1 MVNKLRLIAIPVA
14 LIAVVALC
22 VVLPF
27 LKLGIPSGHDFEFH
41 MNSWIEV
48 VDHWKQ
54 GALYPH
60 WAALAHYGYGEARFI
75 FYPPF
80 SWTLG
85 GVLGLVLPWQLV
97 PAAYTWIVLTLAGCS
112 MFAMARKWL
121 SRRDAIFAA
130 MLYAVNPYNLVIVYW
145 RSDQAEL
152 MASIY
157 LPLML
162 LFLLRM
168 NDDGRRAV
176 VPLSLTMAAGWLTN
190 LPSAVMMNYSLGVLA
205 LILAIRRRSFTVLL
219 YAGAA
224 VVLGA
229 MLAGFFLLPAYH
241 QQSWVN
247 ISQVLAPGVRPED
260 SFLFTKT
267 ADPDHNRFNLLV
279 SIVAVSQFVI
289 LAGLFVW
296 ARSLRRNKLWL
307 PLMGWGVVCA
317 LLMVSPTLALWNRL
331 PELRFVQL
339 PWRWLLCLNVPFA
352 LAISMGFQRWRWRIL
367 LCVAMLAVLLI
378 VWHRVQNPW
387 WDNAGDIQE
396 MLDNQQDGIGN
407 EGADEYVPIGVDPYD
422 TDQKAGQVRFEGK
435 GHAYI
440 TIQKWDAENRA
451 IGASTGSPG
460 KLVLRLF
467 NYPLWKVEVNG
478 RQVTTESTPD
488 TGQIV
493 VPVAAGENSVR
504 IRFVEAWDH
513 KLGLLLSGIG
523 LAIIILLFA
532 IWMKPQALLKAES

>member
-1 MVNKLRLIAIPVA
+1 MGNKLRPIATPVA
-14 LIAVVALC
+14 LIAVVAIC

-54 GALYPH
+54 GAVYPH

-75 FYPPF
+75 FYPPI

-85 GVLGLVLPWQLV
+85 GLLGLVLPWKLV
-97 PAAYTWIVLTLAGCS
+97 PAAYTWIVLTLAGFS
-112 MFAMARKWL
+112 MFALARDWL

-130 MLYAVNPYNLVIVYW
+130 MLYAANPYNLVIVYW

-168 NDDGRRAV
+168 EEDGRRAV
-176 VPLSLTMAAGWLTN
+176 VPLSLVMAAGWLTN

-205 LILAIRRRSFTVLL
+205 LTLAIWRRSFTVLL

-279 SIVAVSQFVI
+279 SIVAVAQFVI
-289 LAGLFVW
+289 LAGAFILS
-296 ARSLRRNKLWL
+296 RSLRRNKLWL
-307 PLMGWGVVCA
+307 PL
-317 LLMVSPTLALWNRL
+317 L
-331 PELRFVQL
+331 
-339 PWRWLLCLNVPFA
+339 
-352 LAISMGFQRWRWRIL
+352 
-367 LCVAMLAVLLI
+367 
-378 VWHRVQNPW
+378 VW
-387 WDNAGDIQE
+387 
-396 MLDNQQDGIGN
+396 
-407 EGADEYVPIGVDPYD
+407 
-422 TDQKAGQVRFEGK
+422 
-435 GHAYI
+435 
-440 TIQKWDAENRA
+440 
-451 IGASTGSPG
+451 S
-460 KLVLRLF
+460 
-467 NYPLWKVEVNG
+467 
-478 RQVTTESTPD
+478 
-488 TGQIV
+488 
-493 VPVAAGENSVR
+493 
-504 IRFVEAWDH
+504 
-513 KLGLLLSGIG
+513 
-523 LAIIILLFA
+523 
-532 IWMKPQALLKAES
+532 

>member
-1 MVNKLRLIAIPVA
+1 MMGNKLRPMATPLA
-14 LIAVVALC
+14 LIAAVALC

-41 MNSWIEV
+41 MNSWIEI

-54 GALYPH
+54 GTVYPH

-85 GVLGLVLPWQLV
+85 GLLGLVLPWKLV
-97 PAAYTWIVLTLAGCS
+97 PAAYTCIVLTLAGCS
-112 MFAMARKWL
+112 MFALARKWL
-121 SRRDAIFAA
+121 SRRNAIFAA
-130 MLYAVNPYNLVIVYW
+130 MLYAANPYTLVIVYW

-162 LFLLRM
+162 LFILRM
-168 NDDGRRAV
+168 EEDGRRAI
-176 VPLSLTMAAGWLTN
+176 VPLSSVMAAGWLTN

-205 LILAIRRRSFTVLL
+205 LILAIRRRSLTVLF
-219 YAGAA
+219 YAGLAI
-224 VVLGA
+224 VLGA

-260 SFLFTKT
+260 SFLFTNT

-279 SIVAVSQFVI
+279 SIVAVAQFVI

-296 ARSLRRNKLWL
+296 ARSLRRNKIWL
-307 PLMGWGVVCA
+307 PLMVWGVVCA
-317 LLMVSPTLALWNRL
+317 LLMVSPTLPFWNHL

-339 PWRWLLCLNVPFA
+339 PWRWLLCFNVPFA
-352 LAISMGFQRWRWRIL
+352 LLVSMSLQRWWWRIV

-387 WDNAGDIQE
+387 WDNSGDIQE
-396 MLDNQQDGIGN
+396 MLDNQQDGTGN
-407 EGADEYVPIGVDPYD
+407 EGVDEYVPLGVDPYD
-422 TDQKAGQVRFEGK
+422 VDQKAPQVRFQGT
-435 GHAYI
+435 GRAYI
-440 TIQKWDAENRA
+440 TIRKWDAERRA
-451 IGASTGSPG
+451 IDASTGSAG

-478 RQVTTESTPD
+478 RQVATESTPD
-488 TGQIV
+488 TGQLVI
-493 VPVAAGENSVR
+493 PIAAGENRIR
-504 IRFVEAWDH
+504 IRFVDDPDH
-513 KLGLLLSGIG
+513 RLGLLLSGIA
-523 LAIIILLFA
+523 LAVILLLFA
-532 IWMKPQALLKAES
+532 IWKPQPVLKAVH

>member
-1 MVNKLRLIAIPVA
+1 MMGNKLRPIATPVA
-14 LIAVVALC
+14 IIAAVALC
-22 VVLPF
+22 IVLPF
-27 LKLGIPSGHDFEFH
+27 LKFGIPSGHDFEFH

-54 GALYPH
+54 GTVYPH

-85 GVLGLVLPWQLV
+85 GLLGLVLPWKLV

-112 MFAMARKWL
+112 MFALARKWFA
-121 SRRDAIFAA
+121 RRDAIFAA
-130 MLYAVNPYNLVIVYW
+130 TLYAANPYNLVIVYW

-162 LFLLRM
+162 LFLLRV
-168 NDDGRRAV
+168 DDERRAV

-205 LILAIRRRSFTVLL
+205 LILAIRRRSLTVLL

-289 LAGLFVW
+289 LAGLFVG

-307 PLMGWGVVCA
+307 PLLVWGVVCA
-317 LLMVSPTLALWNRL
+317 LLMVSPTLPFWNHL

-352 LAISMGFQRWRWRIL
+352 LAISMGFQRWWWRIV
-367 LCVAMLAVLLI
+367 LCI
-378 VWHRVQNPW
+378 
-387 WDNAGDIQE
+387 
-396 MLDNQQDGIGN
+396 
-407 EGADEYVPIGVDPYD
+407 
-422 TDQKAGQVRFEGK
+422 
-435 GHAYI
+435 
-440 TIQKWDAENRA
+440 
-451 IGASTGSPG
+451 
-460 KLVLRLF
+460 
-467 NYPLWKVEVNG
+467 
-478 RQVTTESTPD
+478 
-488 TGQIV
+488 
-493 VPVAAGENSVR
+493 
-504 IRFVEAWDH
+504 
-513 KLGLLLSGIG
+513 
-523 LAIIILLFA
+523 
-532 IWMKPQALLKAES
+532 

>member
-1 MVNKLRLIAIPVA
+1 MGNRFRPIAIPV
-14 LIAVVALC
+14 LTIAAAALC

-27 LKLGIPSGHDFEFH
+27 LKFGIPSGHDFEFH

-54 GALYPH
+54 GTLYPH

-85 GVLGLVLPWQLV
+85 GLLGLILPWKLV
-97 PAAYTWIVLTLAGCS
+97 PAAYIWIVLTLAGCS
-112 MFAMARKWL
+112 MFGLAKNWV

-130 MLYAVNPYNLVIVYW
+130 MLYAANPYNLVIVYW

-162 LFLLRM
+162 LLILRM
-168 NDDGRRAV
+168 EELGRRAI
-176 VPLSLTMAAGWLTN
+176 VPLSLIMAAGWLTN

-205 LILAIRRRSFTVLL
+205 VTLAIWRRSFTVLL
-219 YAGAA
+219 YAGLAA
-224 VVLGA
+224 VLGA

-260 SFLFTKT
+260 SFLFTGT

-289 LAGLFVW
+289 LTGAFAWSRL
-296 ARSLRRNKLWL
+296 LRRHKLWL
-307 PLMGWGVVCA
+307 PLFVWSAVCV
-317 LLMVSPTLALWNRL
+317 LLMLSPTLPLWNHL

-352 LAISMGFQRWRWRIL
+352 LMFIMAFQQRWWRIVF
-367 LCVAMLAVLLI
+367 CAAMLAVLLT

-396 MLDNQQDGIGN
+396 MLDNQQDGTGN
-407 EGADEYVPIGVDPYD
+407 EGADEYVPIGIDPYD
-422 TDQKAGQVRFEGK
+422 VDQKAPLVRFEGR
-435 GHAYI
+435 AQARI
-440 TIQKWDAENRA
+440 NIQKWDAEKRRIVVDTKSA
-451 IGASTGSPG
+451 G

-467 NYPLWKVEVNG
+467 NYPLWKAELNG
-478 RQVTTESTPD
+478 HPVHTTSTPD
-488 TGQIV
+488 TGQMIV
-493 VPVAAGENSVR
+493 QMSAGENRVQ
-504 IRFVEAWDH
+504 IDFVSGWDR
-513 KLGLLLSGIG
+513 KVGWVLSACAFLITAFMYA
-523 LAIIILLFA
+523 LCN
-532 IWMKPQALLKAES
+532 KSQAPLPAER

>member
-1 MVNKLRLIAIPVA
+1 MDDKPRSIAMPLSLIAA
-14 LIAVVALC
+14 VALC

-54 GALYPH
+54 GTIYPH

-85 GVLGLVLPWQLV
+85 GLLGLVLPWKLV
-97 PAAYTWIVLTLAGCS
+97 SAAYIWIVLTLAGCS
-112 MFAMARKWL
+112 MFALAKKCL
-121 SRRDAIFAA
+121 SRRDAVFAA
-130 MLYAVNPYNLVIVYW
+130 MLYAANPYNLVIVYW

-162 LFLLRM
+162 LFLLRVEE
-168 NDDGRRAV
+168 DGRRTV
-176 VPLSLTMAAGWLTN
+176 VPLSMIMAAGWLTN

-205 LILAIRRRSFTVLL
+205 LTIAIWRRSLTVLL
-219 YAGAA
+219 YAGSA

-229 MLAGFFLLPAYH
+229 MLAGFFLVPAYH

-260 SFLFTKT
+260 SFLFAKT

-279 SIVAVSQFVI
+279 SLVALLQFAI
-289 LAGLFVW
+289 LAGAFIL
-296 ARSLRRNKLWL
+296 ARSLRRHKLWL
-307 PLMGWGVVCA
+307 PLLAWSAVCA
-317 LLMVSPTLALWNRL
+317 LLMLSPTLPLWNHL

-352 LAISMGFQRWRWRIL
+352 LVIGLSLQRWWWRL
-367 LCVAMLAVLLI
+367 VLYAAMLGVLLT

-387 WDNAGDIQE
+387 WDNTGDIQE
-396 MLDNQQDGIGN
+396 MLDNQQDGTGN
-407 EGADEYVPIGVDPYD
+407 EGADEYVPLGVDPYD
-422 TDQKAGQVRFEGK
+422 TDKKAPQVRFEGK
-435 GHAYI
+435 GRAYL
-440 TIQKWDAENRA
+440 TIQKWDAEKRA
-451 IGASTGSPG
+451 IDANTGAPG

-467 NYPLWKVEVNG
+467 NYPLWKVGVNG
-478 RQVTTESTPD
+478 RDVATESTPD
-488 TGQIV
+488 TGQMV
-493 VPVAAGENSVR
+493 VPIAAGENRVR
-504 IRFVEAWDH
+504 VRFVEGWDR
-513 KLGLLLSGIG
+513 KLGLLLSAIG
-523 LAIIILLFA
+523 FALIILLFSTL
-532 IWMKPQALLKAES
+532 KPRAPLKTMN

>member
-1 MVNKLRLIAIPVA
+1 MMGNKLRPIATPLA
-14 LIAVVALC
+14 LIAAAALC

-48 VDHWKQ
+48 VDHWRQ
-54 GALYPH
+54 GTMYPH

-85 GVLGLVLPWQLV
+85 GLLGLVLPWKLV

-112 MFAMARKWL
+112 MFALARKWL
-121 SRRDAIFAA
+121 SRRNAIFAA
-130 MLYAVNPYNLVIVYW
+130 MLYAANPYNLVIVYW

-162 LFLLRM
+162 LFILQM
-168 NDDGRRAV
+168 GEDGRRAI
-176 VPLSLTMAAGWLTN
+176 VPLSLIMAAGWLTN
-190 LPSAVMMNYSLGVLA
+190 LPAAVMMNYSLGVLA
-205 LILAIRRRSFTVLL
+205 LVLAIRRRSFTALL
-219 YAGAA
+219 YAGLA

-229 MLAGFFLLPAYH
+229 MLAAFFLLPAYH

-260 SFLFTKT
+260 SFLFTNT
-267 ADPDHNRFNLLV
+267 ADADHNRFNLLV
-279 SIVAVSQFVI
+279 SIVAVAQFVI
-289 LAGLFVW
+289 LAGAFILS
-296 ARSLRRNKLWL
+296 RSFRRNKLWL
-307 PLMGWGVVCA
+307 LLLIWGAVCA
-317 LLMVSPTLALWNRL
+317 VLMISPTLPFWNHL

-352 LAISMGFQRWRWRIL
+352 LLVSMSLRRWWSRII
-367 LCVAMLAVLLI
+367 LCVAMLAMLSI

-396 MLDNQQDGIGN
+396 MLDNQQDGTGN
-407 EGADEYVPIGVDPYD
+407 EGVDEYVPVGVDPYD
-422 TDQKAGQVRFEGK
+422 VDQKAPQVRFEGK
-435 GHAYI
+435 GQAQI
-440 TIQKWDAENRA
+440 TIQTWDAERRTIDVRA
-451 IGASTGSPG
+451 TSPG

-467 NYPLWKVEVNG
+467 NYRLWDVTVNG
-478 RQVTTESTPD
+478 RQFKTESTPD
-488 TGQIV
+488 TGQMLI
-493 VPVAAGENSVR
+493 PIGAGENRIR
-504 IRFVEAWDH
+504 IRFVDGPDRKW
-513 KLGLLLSGIG
+513 GLLLSGIG
-523 LAIIILLFA
+523 FA
-532 IWMKPQALLKAES
+532 IVLLIVIWTKPQPLLKAAN

>member
-1 MVNKLRLIAIPVA
+1 MMGNKLRPIATPLA
-14 LIAVVALC
+14 LIAAVALC

-48 VDHWKQ
+48 VDHWRQ
-54 GALYPH
+54 GTIYPH

-85 GVLGLVLPWQLV
+85 GLLGLVLPWKLV

-112 MFAMARKWL
+112 MFALARKWL
-121 SRRDAIFAA
+121 SRWDAIFAA
-130 MLYAVNPYNLVIVYW
+130 MLYAANPYNLVIVYW

-162 LFLLRM
+162 LFILRM
-168 NDDGRRAV
+168 GEDGRRAI
-176 VPLSLTMAAGWLTN
+176 VPLSLNMAAGWLTN
-190 LPSAVMMNYSLGVLA
+190 LPAAVMMNYSVGVLA
-205 LILAIRRRSFTVLL
+205 LVLAVRRRSFSALL
-219 YAGAA
+219 YAGLA

-229 MLAGFFLLPAYH
+229 MLAAFFLLPAYH

-260 SFLFTKT
+260 SFLFTNT
-267 ADPDHNRFNLLV
+267 ADADHNRFNLLV
-279 SIVAVSQFVI
+279 SIVAVAQFVI
-289 LAGLFVW
+289 LAGAFILS
-296 ARSLRRNKLWL
+296 RSFRRNKLWL
-307 PLMGWGVVCA
+307 LLLIWGAVCVVLMI
-317 LLMVSPTLALWNRL
+317 SPTLPFWNHL

-352 LAISMGFQRWRWRIL
+352 LLVSMGLQRWWWRIG
-367 LCVAMLAVLLI
+367 LCVAMVAVLLI

-396 MLDNQQDGIGN
+396 MLDNQQDGTGN
-407 EGADEYVPIGVDPYD
+407 EGVDEYVPVGVDPYD
-422 TDQKAGQVRFEGK
+422 VDQKAPQVRFEGK
-435 GHAYI
+435 GQAQI
-440 TIQKWDAENRA
+440 TIHRWDAERRVIDVRA
-451 IGASTGSPG
+451 KSPG
-460 KLVLRLF
+460 KLVFRLF
-467 NYPLWKVEVNG
+467 NYPLWDVKVNG
-478 RQVTTESTPD
+478 RQFKTESTPD
-488 TGQIV
+488 TGQMV
-493 VPVAAGENSVR
+493 VPIGAGENRIR
-504 IRFVEAWDH
+504 IRFVDGRDH
-513 KLGLLLSGIG
+513 KLGLLVSGIG
-523 LAIIILLFA
+523 FAVILLLLAIWKPPPLLRTGN
-532 IWMKPQALLKAES
+532 

>member
-1 MVNKLRLIAIPVA
+1 MGTKLRPIATPVA
-14 LIAVVALC
+14 LIAAVALC

-54 GALYPH
+54 GTVYPH

-85 GVLGLVLPWQLV
+85 GLLGLVLPWKLV

-112 MFAMARKWL
+112 MFALARKWL

-130 MLYAVNPYNLVIVYW
+130 TLYAANPYNLVIVYW

-157 LPLML
+157 IPLLL

-168 NDDGRRAV
+168 DEDGRRSV
-176 VPLSLTMAAGWLTN
+176 VPLGLIMAAGWLTN

-205 LILAIRRRSFTVLL
+205 LTLTIRRRTLTVLW
-219 YAGAA
+219 YAGSA
-224 VVLGA
+224 VALGA

-241 QQSWVN
+241 QQNWVN

-260 SFLFTKT
+260 SFLFAGT

-279 SIVAVSQFVI
+279 SIIAVSQFAI
-289 LAGLFVW
+289 QAGAFIW
-296 ARSLRRNKLWL
+296 GRSLRRHKLWL
-307 PLMGWGVVCA
+307 PLLAWSAVCA
-317 LLMVSPTLALWNRL
+317 LLMLSPTLPLWNHF

-339 PWRWLLCLNVPFA
+339 PWRWLLCLNLPFA
-352 LAISMGFQRWRWRIL
+352 LLVAMSLQRWWLRIVV
-367 LCVAMLAVLLI
+367 CVAMLGVLLT

-396 MLDNQQDGIGN
+396 MLDNQQDGLGN
-407 EGADEYVPIGVDPYD
+407 EGADEYVPAGVDPYD
-422 TDQKAGQVRFEGK
+422 ADQKAPQVHFEGN
-435 GHAYI
+435 GRAQI
-440 TIQKWDAENRA
+440 TIQKWDAERRA
-451 IGASTGSPG
+451 IDASATSAG

-467 NYPLWKVEVNG
+467 NYPLWDVEVNG
-478 RQVTTESTPD
+478 RRVETESTPD
-488 TGQIV
+488 TGQLV
-493 VPVAAGENSVR
+493 VPISAGKNSVR
-504 IRFVEAWDH
+504 IRFVDGWDR
-513 KLGLLLSGIG
+513 KLGLLLSGVG
-523 LAIIILLFA
+523 FAVLVLLFV
-532 IWMKPQALLKAES
+532 IGRKPQPLFKTEN

>member
-1 MVNKLRLIAIPVA
+1 MPVMLVA
-14 LIAVVALC
+14 AVALC

-27 LKLGIPSGHDFEFH
+27 LRLGIPSGHDFEFH

-48 VDHWKQ
+48 VDHWRQ
-54 GALYPH
+54 GTIYPH

-85 GVLGLVLPWQLV
+85 GFLGIVLPWKLV
-97 PAAYTWIVLTLAGCS
+97 PAAYTWMVLTLAGCS
-112 MFAMARKWL
+112 MFALAKKWL

-130 MLYAVNPYNLVIVYW
+130 MLYAANPYNLVIVYW

-157 LPLML
+157 LPLMFL
-162 LFLLRM
+162 LLLRM
-168 NDDGRRAV
+168 NEDGQRGV
-176 VPLSLTMAAGWLTN
+176 VPLSLVMAAGWLTN

-205 LILAIRRRSFTVLL
+205 LTLAIRRRSFAVLL
-219 YAGAA
+219 YAGLA
-224 VVLGA
+224 VVLGE

-260 SFLFTKT
+260 SFLFTRT
-267 ADPDHNRFNLLV
+267 TDLDHNRFNLLV
-279 SIVAVSQFVI
+279 SIVAAFQFAT
-289 LAGLFVW
+289 LAGAFIFS
-296 ARSLRRNKLWL
+296 RSLRRHKLWP
-307 PLMGWGVVCA
+307 PLLLWSAVCT
-317 LLMVSPTLALWNRL
+317 LLMLSPTLPLWNHL

-339 PWRWLLCLNVPFA
+339 PWRWLLCFNVSV
-352 LAISMGFQRWRWRIL
+352 AIAVGVSLRRWWWRIV
-367 LCVAMLAVLLI
+367 LCVAMLGVLLI

-396 MLDNQQDGIGN
+396 MLDNQQDGAGN
-407 EGADEYVPIGVDPYD
+407 EGADEYVPRGVDPYD
-422 TDQKAGQVRFEGK
+422 ADQKAPQVHFEGK
-435 GHAYI
+435 GHAQI
-440 TIQKWDAENRA
+440 TVQKWDAERRA
-451 IGASTGSPG
+451 IDANAGSPG

-467 NYPLWKVEVNG
+467 NYPLWHVEVNG
-478 RQVTTESTPD
+478 RQIKTESTPD
-488 TGQIV
+488 TGQMV
-493 VPVAAGENSVR
+493 VPIAAGENRVR
-504 IRFVEAWDH
+504 IRFVDGWDR

-523 LAIIILLFA
+523 FAVIALLFV
-532 IWMKPQALLKAES
+532 IWTKPQTLFKAEN

>member
-1 MVNKLRLIAIPVA
+1 MMGNKLRPIATPVA
-14 LIAVVALC
+14 LIAAVALC

-48 VDHWKQ
+48 VDHWRQ
-54 GALYPH
+54 GTIYPH

-85 GVLGLVLPWQLV
+85 GLLGLVLPWKLV

-112 MFAMARKWL
+112 MFALARKWL
-121 SRRDAIFAA
+121 SRRNAIFAA
-130 MLYAVNPYNLVIVYW
+130 MLYAANPYNLVIVYW

-162 LFLLRM
+162 LFILQM
-168 NDDGRRAV
+168 GEDGRRAV
-176 VPLSLTMAAGWLTN
+176 VPLSLIMAAGWLTN
-190 LPSAVMMNYSLGVLA
+190 LPAAVMMNYSLGVLA
-205 LILAIRRRSFTVLL
+205 LVLAIRRRSFTALL
-219 YAGAA
+219 YAGVA

-229 MLAGFFLLPAYH
+229 MLAAFFLLPAYH

-260 SFLFTKT
+260 SFLFTNT
-267 ADPDHNRFNLLV
+267 ADADHNRFNLLV
-279 SIVAVSQFVI
+279 SIVAVAQFVI
-289 LAGLFVW
+289 LAGAFILS
-296 ARSLRRNKLWL
+296 RSFRRNKLWL
-307 PLMGWGVVCA
+307 LLLIWGAVCA
-317 LLMVSPTLALWNRL
+317 VLMISPTLPFWNHL

-352 LAISMGFQRWRWRIL
+352 LLVSMSLRRWWSRII
-367 LCVAMLAVLLI
+367 LCVAMLAMLSI

-396 MLDNQQDGIGN
+396 MLDNQQDGTGN
-407 EGADEYVPIGVDPYD
+407 EGVDEYVPVGVDPYD
-422 TDQKAGQVRFEGK
+422 VDQKAPQVRFEGK
-435 GHAYI
+435 GQAQI
-440 TIQKWDAENRA
+440 TIQTWDAERRTIDVRA
-451 IGASTGSPG
+451 TSPG

-467 NYPLWKVEVNG
+467 NYPLWDVTVNG
-478 RQVTTESTPD
+478 RQFKTESTPD
-488 TGQIV
+488 TGQMLI
-493 VPVAAGENSVR
+493 PVGAGENRIR
-504 IRFVEAWDH
+504 IRFVDGPDRNW
-513 KLGLLLSGIG
+513 GLLLSGIG
-523 LAIIILLFA
+523 FA
-532 IWMKPQALLKAES
+532 IVLLIVIWTKPQPLLKAAN

>member
-1 MVNKLRLIAIPVA
+1 MGNKLRSNATPIVLIAA
-14 LIAVVALC
+14 LALC

-54 GALYPH
+54 GTVYPH

-85 GVLGLVLPWQLV
+85 GLLGLLLPWKLV

-112 MFAMARKWL
+112 MFALARKRL

-130 MLYAVNPYNLVIVYW
+130 MLYAANPYNLVIVYW

-162 LFLLRM
+162 LFLFRM
-168 NDDGRRAV
+168 DDDARRAV
-176 VPLSLTMAAGWLTN
+176 VPLSLIMAAGWLTN
-190 LPSAVMMNYSLGVLA
+190 LPSAVMMNYSLCVLA
-205 LILAIRRRSFTVLL
+205 LTLAIWRRSFTILL
-219 YAGAA
+219 YAGSA

-229 MLAGFFLLPAYH
+229 VLAGFFLLPAYH

-260 SFLFTKT
+260 SFLFAKT
-267 ADPDHNRFNLLV
+267 TDLDHNRFNLLV
-279 SIVAVSQFVI
+279 SVIAVSQVAILGGGLI
-289 LAGLFVW
+289 LA
-296 ARSLRRNKLWL
+296 RSVRRHKLCL
-307 PLMGWGVVCA
+307 PLLIWSAVCA
-317 LLMVSPTLALWNRL
+317 LLMLSPTLPLWNHL

-352 LAISMGFQRWRWRIL
+352 LV
-367 LCVAMLAVLLI
+367 VAMSLRRWWWRAIFCIVMLGVLST
-378 VWHRVQNPW
+378 VWNRVQNPW
-387 WDNAGDIQE
+387 WDNSGDIQE
-396 MLDNQQDGIGN
+396 MLDNQQDGSGN

-422 TDQKAGQVRFEGK
+422 VDQKAPLASFEGK
-435 GHAYI
+435 GRAQI
-440 TIQKWDAENRA
+440 TVEKWDAERRA
-451 IGASTGSPG
+451 IIAKTSSPG

-467 NYPLWKVEVNG
+467 NYPLWKVEING
-478 RQVTTESTPD
+478 GRATTQSTPD
-488 TGQIV
+488 TGQMIV
-493 VPVAAGENSVR
+493 PAAAGENRVR
-504 IRFVEAWDH
+504 IIFVDGWDR
-513 KLGLLLSGIG
+513 KVGWLLSAIG
-523 LAIIILLFA
+523 LTVVALLFS
-532 IWMKPQALLKAES
+532 IWMKPQPVFKTEH

>member
-1 MVNKLRLIAIPVA
+1 MDDKLRSTATPVTLIAA
-14 LIAVVALC
+14 VALC

-48 VDHWKQ
+48 VDHWRQ
-54 GALYPH
+54 GTVYPH

-85 GVLGLVLPWQLV
+85 GLLGLVLPWKLI

-112 MFAMARKWL
+112 MFALAKKWL

-130 MLYAVNPYNLVIVYW
+130 MLYAANPYNLVIVYW

-157 LPLML
+157 LPLMF

-168 NDDGRRAV
+168 NEEGRRAV
-176 VPLSLTMAAGWLTN
+176 VPLSLVMAAGWLTN

-205 LILAIRRRSFTVLL
+205 VTMVIWRRSFAVLL
-219 YAGAA
+219 HAGSA

-260 SFLFTKT
+260 SFLFSKT
-267 ADPDHNRFNLLV
+267 ADLDHNRFNLLI
-279 SIVAVSQFVI
+279 SIVAVSQFAI
-289 LAGLFVW
+289 LAGAFVW
-296 ARSLRRNKLWL
+296 VRSLRRHRLWR
-307 PLMGWGVVCA
+307 PLLAWSAVCA
-317 LLMVSPTLALWNRL
+317 LLMLSPTLVLWNHL

-352 LAISMGFQRWRWRIL
+352 LMFILSFQRWWWRL
-367 LCVAMLAVLLI
+367 VLCVAMLGVLVT

-387 WDNAGDIQE
+387 WDNSGDIQE
-396 MLDNQQDGIGN
+396 MLDNQQDGAGN
-407 EGADEYVPIGVDPYD
+407 EGADEYVPVGVDPYD
-422 TDQKAGQVRFEGK
+422 ADQKAPQVRFEGK
-435 GHAYI
+435 GHAQI
-440 TIQKWDAENRA
+440 TVQKWDAERRTIDANA
-451 IGASTGSPG
+451 GSPG
-460 KLVLRLF
+460 KLALRLF
-467 NYPLWKVEVNG
+467 NYPLWRVEVNG
-478 RQVTTESTPD
+478 RQIKTESTPD
-488 TGQIV
+488 TGQMV
-493 VPVAAGENSVR
+493 VPIAAGENRVR
-504 IRFVEAWDH
+504 IIFVDGWDR

-523 LAIIILLFA
+523 FALIALLFV
-532 IWMKPQALLKAES
+532 IWMKPQPLLKAGD

>member
-1 MVNKLRLIAIPVA
+1 MGNKFRPIVTPAA
-14 LIAVVALC
+14 LIAAVTLC

-48 VDHWKQ
+48 VGHWKQ
-54 GALYPH
+54 GTLYPH

-85 GVLGLVLPWQLV
+85 GLLGRVLPWKLV
-97 PAAYTWIVLTLAGCS
+97 PAAYTWIVLTLAGSS
-112 MFAMARKWL
+112 MFALARRWL
-121 SRRDAIFAA
+121 SRRDAVFASL
-130 MLYAVNPYNLVIVYW
+130 LYAANPYNLVIVYW

-162 LFLLRM
+162 LFILRM
-168 NDDGRRAV
+168 EDDGPTAV
-176 VPLSLTMAAGWLTN
+176 APLSLIMAAGWLTN

-205 LILAIRRRSFTVLL
+205 LISATRRRSFTVLL
-219 YAGAA
+219 YAGSA
-224 VVLGA
+224 VVLGG

-247 ISQVLAPGVRPED
+247 INQVLAPGVRPED
-260 SFLFTKT
+260 SFLFTNT

-279 SIVAVSQFVI
+279 SIVAVTQFVI
-289 LAGLFVW
+289 LAGACVLS
-296 ARSLRRNKLWL
+296 RSLRRNKLWL
-307 PLMGWGVVCA
+307 ALLVWSAVCA
-317 LLMVSPTLALWNRL
+317 LLMLSPTLPFWNHL

-352 LAISMGFQRWRWRIL
+352 LMISMSLQRWWVRIG
-367 LCVAMLAVLLI
+367 LCVAMLAVLSI

-387 WDNAGDIQE
+387 WDNSGDIQE
-396 MLDNQQDGIGN
+396 MLDNQQDGTGN
-407 EGADEYVPIGVDPYD
+407 EGVDEYVPAGADPYD
-422 TDQKAGQVRFEGK
+422 VNQKAPQVRFEGK
-435 GHAYI
+435 GHAHI
-440 TIQKWDAENRA
+440 TVRKWDAEGRA
-451 IGASTGSPG
+451 IDASSASPG
-460 KLVLRLF
+460 RLVLRLF

-478 RQVTTESTPD
+478 RQMKTESTPD
-488 TGQIV
+488 IGQMVI
-493 VPVAAGENSVR
+493 PIDPGQNRVR
-504 IRFVEAWDH
+504 IRFVNGPDRKW
-513 KLGLLLSGIG
+513 GLLLSGVG
-523 LAIIILLFA
+523 FA
-532 IWMKPQALLKAES
+532 ILFLVVIWTKSRPSLKAAD

>member
-1 MVNKLRLIAIPVA
+1 
-14 LIAVVALC
+14 
-22 VVLPF
+22 
-27 LKLGIPSGHDFEFH
+27 

-54 GALYPH
+54 GTIYPH

-85 GVLGLVLPWQLV
+85 GLLGLVLPWKLV
-97 PAAYTWIVLTLAGCS
+97 PAAYTCIVLTLAGCS
-112 MFAMARKWL
+112 MFALARKWL

-130 MLYAVNPYNLVIVYW
+130 MLYAANPYNLVIVYW

-162 LFLLRM
+162 LFILRLEE
-168 NDDGRRAV
+168 DGRRAV
-176 VPLSLTMAAGWLTN
+176 VPLSLIMAAGWLTN

-205 LILAIRRRSFTVLL
+205 VILAIRRRSFIVVL
-219 YAGAA
+219 YAGSA
-224 VVLGA
+224 VVLGG
-229 MLAGFFLLPAYH
+229 MLAAFFLLPAYH

-260 SFLFTKT
+260 SFLFTNT

-279 SIVAVSQFVI
+279 SIVGVAQFVI
-289 LAGLFVW
+289 LAGAFILS
-296 ARSLRRNKLWL
+296 RSSRRNKLWV
-307 PLMGWGVVCA
+307 PLLIWGAVCA
-317 LLMVSPTLALWNRL
+317 LLMISPTLPFWNHL

-352 LAISMGFQRWRWRIL
+352 LLVSMSLRRWWSRIV
-367 LCVAMLAVLLI
+367 LCVAMLAMLSI

-387 WDNAGDIQE
+387 WDNSGDIQE
-396 MLDNQQDGIGN
+396 MLDNQQDGTGN
-407 EGADEYVPIGVDPYD
+407 EGVDEYVPVGVDPYNV
-422 TDQKAGQVRFEGK
+422 DQKARQVRFEGK

-440 TIQKWDAENRA
+440 TITKWDAERRA
-451 IGASTGSPG
+451 VDASSASPG

-478 RQVTTESTPD
+478 RQIKTESTPD
-488 TGQIV
+488 TGQTAI
-493 VPVAAGENSVR
+493 AIGAGKNRIR
-504 IRFVEAWDH
+504 IRFVDGPDRKW
-513 KLGLLLSGIG
+513 GLLLSGIG
-523 LAIIILLFA
+523 FAILLLIV
-532 IWMKPQALLKAES
+532 IWTKSPPLLKAAN

>member
-1 MVNKLRLIAIPVA
+1 MGNKLRSNAGPVA
-14 LIAVVALC
+14 LIAAVALC

-54 GALYPH
+54 GTVFPH

-85 GVLGLVLPWQLV
+85 GVLGLILPWKLV

-112 MFAMARKWL
+112 MFAVARKWL
-121 SRRDAIFAA
+121 SRRGAIFAA
-130 MLYAVNPYNLVIVYW
+130 ILYAANPYNLVIVYW

-168 NDDGRRAV
+168 DEDGRRGV
-176 VPLSLTMAAGWLTN
+176 VQLSLIMAAGWLTN

-205 LILAIRRRSFTVLL
+205 LTMAIWRRSFTGLL
-219 YAGAA
+219 YAGSA

-260 SFLFTKT
+260 SFLFART
-267 ADPDHNRFNLLV
+267 ADIDHNRFNLLV
-279 SIVAVSQFVI
+279 SIVAVWQFAI
-289 LAGLFVW
+289 LAGAFIL
-296 ARSLRRNKLWL
+296 ARSLRRHKLWL
-307 PLMGWGVVCA
+307 PLLAWSAVCA
-317 LLMVSPTLALWNRL
+317 LLMLRPTLPLWNHL

-352 LAISMGFQRWRWRIL
+352 LVLGMSLRRWWWRII
-367 LCVAMLAVLLI
+367 LCVTMLGVLLT
-378 VWHRVQNPW
+378 VWQRVQNPW

-396 MLDNQQDGIGN
+396 MLDNQQDGTGN
-407 EGADEYVPIGVDPYD
+407 EGADEYVPVGVDPYD
-422 TDQKAGQVRFEGK
+422 ADQKAPQVRFEGE
-435 GHAYI
+435 GPAHI
-440 TIQKWDAENRA
+440 TIQKWNAEKRVIDVNA
-451 IGASTGSPG
+451 GLPG

-478 RQVTTESTPD
+478 RKVATESTPD
-488 TGQIV
+488 TGQMV
-493 VPVAAGENSVR
+493 VAVAAGENRVLVR
-504 IRFVEAWDH
+504 FIDGWDR
-513 KLGLLLSGIG
+513 KLGLLLSVIG
-523 LAIIILLFA
+523 FAVIALLFV
-532 IWMKPQALLKAES
+532 IWMKPQPLINTEN